1 VTLIVSVICRD
12 GVVIGADSVATTVTS
27 VEQRVSDKITIEE
40 DNVVIACS
48 GSAGLSQ
55 LIKEDLS
62 GRWHEFK
69 QLRYVRDVRNAIS
82 DVMYSQ
88 IQPAAERAKS
98 VGRSFGGCET
108 LVAMPINYTP
118 ALFQF
123 NARADSIE
131 ITSEFPFVS
140 IGSGSDK
147 ADPFLAFV
155 KRILW
160 SDKVPNSTR
169 LAIFGVLWTLQ
180 HVSTVSPGLGVGE
193 PHWIV
198 VLERQGASWTARRL
212 DEGELLEHKQA
223 IVEAEEALRRFGEGS
238 NSALPSSI

>member
-1 VTLIVSVICRD
+1 MTLIVGVICRD

-27 VEQRVSDKITIEE
+27 VEQQVSDKITIDE
-40 DNVVIACS
+40 DNIIIACS

-55 LIKEDLS
+55 LIKEELR

-69 QLRYVRDVRNAIS
+69 QFRHVRDARNAIS
-82 DVMYSQ
+82 DAMFLQ

-98 VGRSFGGCET
+98 AGRSFGGCET
-108 LVAMPINYTP
+108 LVAMAINHNP

-131 ITSEFPFVS
+131 ITSEIPFVS

-160 SDKVPNSTR
+160 NDEAPNSTR
-169 LAIFGVLWTLQ
+169 LGIFGVLWTLQ
-180 HVSTVSPGLGVGE
+180 HVSKVSPGLGVGE

-198 VLERQGASWTARRL
+198 VLERQGAGWTATKLRK
-212 DEGELLEHKQA
+212 GELLEHRQA
-223 IVEAEEALRRFGEGS
+223 IVEAEDALRRFGEGS
-238 NSALPSSI
+238 VSSSASAV

>member
-1 VTLIVSVICRD
+1 MTLIVGVICRD

-27 VEQRVSDKITIEE
+27 VEQQVSDKITIDE
-40 DNVVIACS
+40 DNVIIACS

-55 LIKEDLS
+55 LIKEELS

-69 QLRYVRDVRNAIS
+69 QLRYARDARNAIS
-82 DVMYSQ
+82 DSMYSQ

-98 VGRSFGGCET
+98 TGRTFGGCEI
-108 LVAMPINYTP
+108 LVAMAIDHRPT
-118 ALFQF
+118 LFQF

-140 IGSGSDK
+140 IGSGSNK

-160 SDKVPNSTR
+160 SDEAPNSTR
-169 LAIFGVLWTLQ
+169 LGIFGVLWTLQ
-180 HVSTVSPGLGVGE
+180 HVSTVSPILGVGE

-198 VLERQGASWTARRL
+198 VLERQGTHWMATKL
-212 DEGELLEHKQA
+212 GKGELLEHRQA
-223 IVEAEEALRRFGEGS
+223 IVEAEDALRRFGEGS
-238 NSALPSSI
+238 NSALPSAV